1 MSVADERV
9 ENTSR
14 QPGPQA
20 PPLMEMHGIGK
31 EFLGV
36 RVLEGVDLSCAAG
49 EVHAIVG
56 ENGAGKSTLMKI
68 LCGAYRPSEG
78 EIRINGE
85 TREFHH
91 PLEGQQAGVA
101 IIYQEFNL
109 LPDRTVAENI
119 FLGRE
124 LRRGALIDRSQ
135 MEERSAELLGELAPE
150 DPISPRDLVGN
161 LPVARQQTVE
171 IAKALSLDS
180 RIMVMDEPTAA
191 LAAHEVERLFEQVH
205 RLKERGLA
213 VLYISHRLK
222 EVFEIADR
230 ITVLKDG
237 KLVKTVASD
246 AVTSPELV
254 HLMVGRELDQYFP
267 PRAAAGTRGPVR
279 LRVRAAGN
287 DLLSKI
293 DLDVHAGEIVGVAG
307 LQGSGRTELA
317 RAIFG
322 ADPFH
327 SGTLEIDGKPMRI
340 GSPRAAVAAGIGFV
354 TEDRKAEGL
363 ALAQSV
369 RDNVS
374 LAWRSL
380 TRSLRR
386 QHQLGVE
393 TLVKAVELRY
403 RGLGQEVRFLSGGNQ
418 QKVVLAKWLATEPR
432 LVIFDEP
439 TRGIDVGAKAG
450 IHDLIRGLAN
460 EGVAV
465 VMISSELPEVIG
477 MSDRIIVMRQG
488 SIAGELAAGPKE
500 SEIMF
505 LATGEQDVA
514 SESPPLVGEEG
525 AS

>member
-1 MSVADERV
+1 MKLEQTERAERHATPV
-9 ENTSR
+9 I
-14 QPGPQA
+14 
-20 PPLMEMHGIGK
+20 EMRGISK
-31 EFLGV
+31 AFLGV
-36 RVLEGVDLSCAAG
+36 RVLEDVDLTCGAG

-78 EIRINGE
+78 EILIDGE
-85 TREFHH
+85 PVSFHH
-91 PLEGQQAGVA
+91 PVDGQRAGVA

-124 LRRGALIDRSQ
+124 PRRGLLIDRGA
-135 MEERSAELLGELAPE
+135 MEEQSAKILAELAP
-150 DPISPRDLVGN
+150 DAPISPRERVGN

-191 LAAHEVERLFEQVH
+191 LAAHEVERLFAQVR

-213 VLYISHRLK
+213 VFYISHRLK
-222 EVFEIADR
+222 EVFEIAER

-237 KLVKTVASD
+237 RLVKSMPSRD
-246 AVTSPELV
+246 VTSSDLV
-254 HLMVGRELDQYFP
+254 QLMVGRELDQYFP
-267 PRAAAGTRGPVR
+267 PRAAPGSRGPVR
-279 LRVRAAGN
+279 LRLRGAGN
-287 DLLSKI
+287 DLLTGV
-293 DLDVHAGEIVGVAG
+293 DLDVHAGEILGVAG

-322 ADPFH
+322 ADPIQV
-327 SGTLEIDGKPMRI
+327 GTLELDGEPRRI
-340 GSPRAAVAAGIGFV
+340 SSPRAAVSAGIGFV

-363 ALAQSV
+363 ALAQPV

-380 TRSLRR
+380 RRSMRR
-386 QHQLGVE
+386 DRELDVGS
-393 TLVKAVELRY
+393 LVKAVELRF

-450 IHDLIRGLAN
+450 IHDLIRGLAGG
-460 EGVAV
+460 GVAV
-465 VMISSELPEVIG
+465 IMISSELPEVIG

-488 SIAGELAAGPKE
+488 AIAGELGPGPQE
-500 SEIMF
+500 ADIMF
-505 LATGEQDVA
+505 LATGEHDVA
-514 SESPPLVGEEG
+514 SEPPPQIRNGG
-525 AS
+525 AP

>member
-1 MSVADERV
+1 VTLGSAQDGTARAEADATPV
-9 ENTSR
+9 I
-14 QPGPQA
+14 
-20 PPLMEMHGIGK
+20 EMRGIGK

-36 RVLEGVDLSCAAG
+36 RVLDDVDLACAAG

-78 EIRINGE
+78 EIRIDGE
-85 TREFHH
+85 PVSFHH
-91 PLEGQQAGVA
+91 PLDGQRAGVA

-109 LPDRTVAENI
+109 LPERTVAENI

-124 LRRGALIDRSQ
+124 PRRGMLIDRGA
-135 MEERSAELLGELAPE
+135 MEERSAELLEELAPD
-150 DPISPRDLVGN
+150 DPISPRERVGN

-171 IAKALSLDS
+171 IAKALSLES
-180 RIMVMDEPTAA
+180 RILVMDEPTAA
-191 LAAHEVERLFEQVH
+191 LAAHEVERLFAQVR

-213 VLYISHRLK
+213 IFYISHRLK
-222 EVFEIADR
+222 EVFEIAER
-230 ITVLKDG
+230 VTVLKDG
-237 KLVKTVASD
+237 KLVKSMPSGD
-246 AVTSPELV
+246 VTSAHLV
-254 HLMVGRELDQYFP
+254 RLMVGRDLDQYFP
-267 PRAAAGTRGPVR
+267 PRAAPGSRGPVR
-279 LRVRAAGN
+279 LRLRGVGN

-293 DLDVHAGEIVGVAG
+293 DLDLHAGEILGVAG

-317 RAIFG
+317 KAIFG
-322 ADPFH
+322 ADPIDR
-327 SGTLEIDGKPMRI
+327 GTLELDGEPRRI
-340 GSPRAAVAAGIGFV
+340 SSPRAAVAAGIGFV

-363 ALAQSV
+363 ALAQPI
-369 RDNVS
+369 RDNVT

-380 TRSLRR
+380 RRSLRR
-386 QHQLGVE
+386 DRELDVGS
-393 TLVKAVELRY
+393 LVKAVELRF

-465 VMISSELPEVIG
+465 IMISSELPEVIG

-488 SIAGELAAGPKE
+488 AIAGELGPGPQE
-500 SEIMF
+500 SDIMF
-505 LATGEQDVA
+505 LATGEHDVA
-514 SESPPLVGEEG
+514 SESPPEIRPGS
-525 AS
+525 AP

>member
-1 MSVADERV
+1 
-9 ENTSR
+9 
-14 QPGPQA
+14 
-20 PPLMEMHGIGK
+20 
-31 EFLGV
+31 
-36 RVLEGVDLSCAAG
+36 
-49 EVHAIVG
+49 
-56 ENGAGKSTLMKI
+56 
-68 LCGAYRPSEG
+68 
-78 EIRINGE
+78 
-85 TREFHH
+85 
-91 PLEGQQAGVA
+91 
-101 IIYQEFNL
+101 
-109 LPDRTVAENI
+109 
-119 FLGRE
+119 
-124 LRRGALIDRSQ
+124 
-135 MEERSAELLGELAPE
+135 
-150 DPISPRDLVGN
+150 
-161 LPVARQQTVE
+161 
-171 IAKALSLDS
+171 
-180 RIMVMDEPTAA
+180 
-191 LAAHEVERLFEQVH
+191 
-205 RLKERGLA
+205 
-213 VLYISHRLK
+213 LK

-246 AVTSPELV
+246 EVTSPELV
-254 HLMVGRELDQYFP
+254 RLMVGRELDQYFP
-267 PRAAAGTRGPVR
+267 PRAAPEARGPVR
-279 LRVRAAGN
+279 LRVRGGGN
-287 DLLSKI
+287 DLLSGI
-293 DLDVHAGEIVGVAG
+293 DLDVHAGEIVGIAG

-327 SGTLEIDGKPMRI
+327 YGSVELDGQAIQI

-374 LAWRSL
+374 LAWRG
-380 TRSLRR
+380 LRR
-386 QHQLGVE
+386 SVRRSRELDVG
-393 TLVKAVELRY
+393 TLVKAVELRF

-477 MSDRIIVMRQG
+477 MSDRVIVMRQG
-488 SIAGELAAGPKE
+488 SIAGELAAGPQE

-505 LATGEQDVA
+505 LATGEHDVA
-514 SESPPLVGEEG
+514 SESPTVTAPEG
-525 AS
+525 AP

>member
-1 MSVADERV
+1 MPGADAD
-9 ENTSR
+9 
-14 QPGPQA
+14 GPSGGVTDG
-20 PPLMEMHGIGK
+20 PPVVQMRGIGK

-36 RVLEGVDLSCAAG
+36 RVLDGVDFDCKAG

-68 LCGAYRPSEG
+68 LCGAYRPTDG
-78 EIRINGE
+78 EIRMAGE
-85 TREFHH
+85 PVEFHH
-91 PLEGQQAGVA
+91 PLDGQRAGVG

-124 LRRGALIDRSQ
+124 PRRGILIDRNA
-135 MEERSAELLGELAPE
+135 MDERSGELMSELSPE
-150 DPISPRDLVGN
+150 DPISPRARVGN
-161 LPVARQQTVE
+161 LPVAGQQTVE

-180 RIMVMDEPTAA
+180 RIIIMDEPTAA
-191 LAAHEVERLFEQVH
+191 LAAHEVERLFEQVR
-205 RLKERGLA
+205 RLKRRGIA
-213 VLYISHRLK
+213 VIYISHRLK

-237 KLVKTVASD
+237 KVVKTVGSRE
-246 AVTSPELV
+246 VSSPDLV
-254 HLMVGRELDQYFP
+254 RMMVGRELDQYFP
-267 PRAAAGTRGPVR
+267 PRAAPGTRGPVR
-279 LRVRAAGN
+279 LKLRDAGN
-287 DLLSKI
+287 DVLSGI

-322 ADPFH
+322 ADPLQT
-327 SGTLEIDGKPMRI
+327 GTLELDGKLRRI
-340 GSPRAAVAAGIGFV
+340 GSPRAAIAAGIAFV

-363 ALAQSV
+363 ALSQSI
-369 RDNVS
+369 RDNVGLS
-374 LAWRSL
+374 WRTL
-380 TRSLRR
+380 KRSLRR
-386 QHQLGVE
+386 EHELDVG
-393 TLVKAVELRY
+393 TLVKSVELRF

-460 EGVAV
+460 DGVAV
-465 VMISSELPEVIG
+465 VMISSELPEAIG

-488 SIAGELAAGPKE
+488 RIAGELEAGPSE
-500 SEIMF
+500 AEIMF

-514 SESPPLVGEEG
+514 AEV
-525 AS
+525 AR

>member
-1 MSVADERV
+1 VSTETD
-9 ENTSR
+9 TS
-14 QPGPQA
+14 QA
-20 PPLMEMHGIGK
+20 APSAPAGPPLLEMRGISK
-31 EFLGV
+31 DFLGV
-36 RVLEGVDLSCAAG
+36 RVLNEVDFECGAG

-68 LCGAYRPSEG
+68 LVGAYRPTEG
-78 EIRINGE
+78 EIRIAGE
-85 TREFHH
+85 LADFRH
-91 PLEGQQAGVA
+91 PLDGQQAGVA

-124 LRRGALIDRSQ
+124 LRHGALLDRRG
-135 MEERSAELLGELAPE
+135 MEGRAEALLAELAPE
-150 DPISPRDLVGN
+150 EPIAPGELVGT

-180 RIMVMDEPTAA
+180 RIMIMDEPTAP
-191 LAAHEVERLFEQVH
+191 LAAHEVELLFAQVR
-205 RLKERGLA
+205 RLKERGIA

-222 EVFEIADR
+222 EVFQIADR

-237 KLVKTVASD
+237 ERVGTVASGD
-246 AVTSPELV
+246 VTSGELI
-254 HLMVGRELDQYFP
+254 HMMVGRDLDQYFP
-267 PRAAAGTRGPVR
+267 PRGSPEARGPVK
-279 LRVRAAGN
+279 LGVRGAGN
-287 DLLSKI
+287 DVLRGI
-293 DLDVHAGEIVGVAG
+293 DLDVRAGEIVGIAG

-322 ADPFH
+322 ADPFQD
-327 SGTLEIDGKPMRI
+327 GTLELDGKQRRI
-340 GSPRAAVAAGIGFV
+340 RSPRQAVGAGIGFV
-354 TEDRKAEGL
+354 TEDRKSEGL

-374 LAWRSL
+374 LAWRGL
-380 TRSLRR
+380 ARSLRR
-386 QHQLGVE
+386 NRELEVG
-393 TLVKAVELRY
+393 TLVKAVELRF

-465 VMISSELPEVIG
+465 MMISSELPEVIG

-488 SIAGELAAGPKE
+488 AIAGELPPGPTE
-500 SEIMF
+500 AEIMY
-505 LATGEQDVA
+505 LATGERDVA
-514 SESPPLVGEEG
+514 SESPSQAVEG
-525 AS
+525 AP

>member
-1 MSVADERV
+1 
-9 ENTSR
+9 
-14 QPGPQA
+14 
-20 PPLMEMHGIGK
+20 
-31 EFLGV
+31 
-36 RVLEGVDLSCAAG
+36 VLDGVDFDCKAG

-68 LCGAYRPSEG
+68 LCGAYRPTDG
-78 EIRINGE
+78 EIRMAGE
-85 TREFHH
+85 PVEFHH
-91 PLEGQQAGVA
+91 PLDGQRAGVG

-124 LRRGALIDRSQ
+124 PRRGILIDRNA
-135 MEERSAELLGELAPE
+135 MDERSGELMSELSPE
-150 DPISPRDLVGN
+150 DPISPRARVGN
-161 LPVARQQTVE
+161 LPVAGQQTVE

-180 RIMVMDEPTAA
+180 RIIIMDEPTAA
-191 LAAHEVERLFEQVH
+191 LAAHEVERLFEQVR
-205 RLKERGLA
+205 RLKRRGIA
-213 VLYISHRLK
+213 VIYISHRLK

-237 KLVKTVASD
+237 KVVKTVGSRE
-246 AVTSPELV
+246 VTSPDLV
-254 HLMVGRELDQYFP
+254 RMMVGRELDQYFP
-267 PRAAAGTRGPVR
+267 PRAAPSTRGPVR
-279 LRVRAAGN
+279 LKLRNAGN
-287 DLLSKI
+287 DLLSGI

-322 ADPFH
+322 ADPLQT
-327 SGTLEIDGKPMRI
+327 GTLELDGKPRRI
-340 GSPRAAVAAGIGFV
+340 GSPRAAIAAGIAFV

-363 ALAQSV
+363 ALSQSI
-369 RDNVS
+369 RDNVGLS
-374 LAWRSL
+374 WRTL
-380 TRSLRR
+380 KRSLRR
-386 QHQLGVE
+386 EHELDVG
-393 TLVKAVELRY
+393 TLVKSVELRF

-460 EGVAV
+460 DGVAV

-477 MSDRIIVMRQG
+477 MSDRIIVMRQ
-488 SIAGELAAGPKE
+488 SRIAGELGAGPQE
-500 SEIMF
+500 SDIMF

-514 SESPPLVGEEG
+514 AEV
-525 AS
+525 AR